1 MISLT
6 PNVPARIS
14 KFLRL
19 SSTTVYNYRVKIRNA
34 AICPREDFEPLLMR
48 IGE

>member
-1 MISLT
+1 MRLGVT
-6 PNVPARIS
+6 EPARIS

-19 SSTTVYNYRVKIRNA
+19 SSTTVYNYRVKMRNA
-34 AICPREDFEPLLMR
+34 AICPREDFGPLLMR